1 MIYPNTFNKQISK
14 CNSSQH
20 FNSVEKFV
28 KIRKLK
34 INSCLLFEKLIK
46 SSNLAGSKFSL
57 ISNIGSCF
65 SIEQIFE
72 NRIQSLPILSDLH
85 VL

>member
-34 INSCLLFEKLIK
+34 INSCLLFEKLVSQKQRRIRK
-46 SSNLAGSKFSL
+46 SRKVYSAVERESG
-57 ISNIGSCF
+57 
-65 SIEQIFE
+65 
-72 NRIQSLPILSDLH
+72 
-85 VL
+85 